1 MFTICGP
8 QIQPLALYVKHILNN
23 PQPSA
28 VGETFNGMGSILRTK
43 VYQIEKGI
51 FIDLIKVR
59 IIWLYANAEE
69 DSILSGP
76 KVIRETESD

>member
-1 MFTICGP
+1 MFTTWGP
-8 QIQPLALYVKHILNN
+8 QIQPLALCVKHILNN
-23 PQPSA
+23 PQPSG

-43 VYQIEKGI
+43 LYQIKKGI

-59 IIWLYANAEE
+59 IIWLYANVEE

-76 KVIRETESD
+76 KLIMETESD

>member
-1 MFTICGP
+1 MFTTWGP
-8 QIQPLALYVKHILNN
+8 QIQPLALCVKHILNN
-23 PQPSA
+23 PQPSG

-43 VYQIEKGI
+43 LYQIKKGI

-76 KVIRETESD
+76 KLIMETESD

>member
-1 MFTICGP
+1 M
-8 QIQPLALYVKHILNN
+8 LNIFWIT
-23 PQPSA
+23 PQPSG

-43 VYQIEKGI
+43 LYQIKKGI

-59 IIWLYANAEE
+59 IIWLYANVEE

-76 KVIRETESD
+76 KLIMETESD